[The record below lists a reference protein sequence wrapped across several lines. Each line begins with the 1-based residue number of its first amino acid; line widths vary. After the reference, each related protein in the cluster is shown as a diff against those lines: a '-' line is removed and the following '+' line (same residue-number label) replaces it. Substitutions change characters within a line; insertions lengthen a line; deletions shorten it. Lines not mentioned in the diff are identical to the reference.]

1 MISAVAVKFW
11 FAAAVFLQG
20 CAAPALVHA
29 DADLPADGA
38 LVMFAVSTPG
48 GGASVHIAIGRDHAL
63 FADLATEEFVFSDD
77 DAVGLRLGELH
88 AFAVPAGEVRVA
100 VTRIGDFW
108 EFAGGKIEQAFEAAA
123 GGTYYLGTLQ
133 LEYADDADATS
144 AVYVDDRPPAAGTQP
159 LGVETTP
166 RPSRSLV
173 CAAKAIDAEPA
184 ARAFVAGSFSGRND
198 KLVNRAGDWQRA
210 RWGALHLEKDTRPI
224 RAERQP

>member
-11 FAAAVFLQG
+11 FVAAGFLQG
-20 CAAPALVHA
+20 CAGPALVRS

-48 GGASVHIAIGRDHAL
+48 GGAPVYVAIGKDRAL
-63 FADLATEEFVFSDD
+63 VADLATEEFVFSDD

-88 AFAVPAGEVRVA
+88 AFTVPAGDVRVV

-108 EFAGGKIEQAFEAAA
+108 EFAGGKIEQTFEAVA
-123 GGTYYLGTLQ
+123 GGVYYLGILQ
-133 LEYADDADATS
+133 LEFADDADTTS
-144 AVYVDDRPPAAGTQP
+144 AVYVDDRAPAAGTQP
-159 LGVETTP
+159 LGVDTTP

-184 ARAFVAGSFSGRND
+184 ARALVAASFSGRED
-198 KLVNRAGDWQRA
+198 RFANRAGNWQRA
-210 RWGALHLEKDTRPI
+210 RWGALHLEKDTRPV
-224 RAERQP
+224 RAEPQP